1 MATITLTYNTRNLVA
16 MSMIDAIRKSGA
28 FKVEEKKIKSPYDPK
43 FVEKIKRSAKS
54 KGKEIKIKDLWK

>member
-1 MATITLTYNTRNLVA
+1 MIKNNT
-16 MSMIDAIRKSGA
+16 
-28 FKVEEKKIKSPYDPK
+28 YDPK